1 MKTRCLIALAASMAA
16 CCSLADT
23 EAESSADETETAAE
37 TPAETNETAKASAP
51 ISELFTTLPFCR
63 ELSGTAQVM
72 KPGASEWIAVED
84 GRFYPLGSVFK
95 AGESSRLVVAFG
107 KNSTVTIENG
117 ASFESRQQPLGVRS
131 RTISP
136 LSGEVLVSLPDNF
149 PEGAFF
155 VSTSGFTVKNPAGD
169 SKFVYSDVGDG
180 FEAVV
185 RCVTGALE
193 VEGRHFSISRMRAA
207 NEFRIRCS
215 RDNLET
221 IIYGV
226 SGDYVARLDQ
236 GLGSSVEITDS
247 GERKEIISAQTL
259 EWHLTPGTRVQIN
272 RAVPAIGEKMSV
284 HTMAFDAAGT
294 LQSERTFC
302 EGRAEINS
310 GELVVKDKGSADE
323 LAKRASEATEEAAA
337 EDVEDSG
344 SESSAESSEEK
355 GEAKSD
361 SDTDI

>member
-1 MKTRCLIALAASMAA
+1 MKNSCLLAFAASMAA
-16 CCSLADT
+16 CCSFA
-23 EAESSADETETAAE
+23 EAETAADGSE
-37 TPAETNETAKASAP
+37 PAAEAAAEANEAAKAPAAP

-63 ELSGTAQVM
+63 ELSGDAQVL
-72 KPGASEWIAVED
+72 KPGASEWTSVED

-95 AGESSRLVVAFG
+95 AGEFGRLVVAFG
-107 KNSTVTIENG
+107 KNCTVTIENG
-117 ASFESRQQPLGVRS
+117 SSFESRKQPLGVRA
-131 RTISP
+131 RTIS
-136 LSGEVLVSLPDNF
+136 LVSGTVLVSLPDNF

-155 VSTSGFTVKNPAGD
+155 VTAPGFTAKNPAGD
-169 SKFVYSDVGDG
+169 SKYVYSDVGDG

-185 RCVTGALE
+185 RCVTGTLE
-193 VEGRHFSISRMRAA
+193 VEGRHFAMSKMRAA
-207 NEFRIRCS
+207 NEFKIRCS

-226 SGDYVARLDQ
+226 SGDYVVRLDQ
-236 GLGSSVEITDS
+236 GLGSTTEIGDS
-247 GERKEIISAQTL
+247 GERKEVVSAQTL
-259 EWHLTPGTRVQIN
+259 EWHLTPETRVQIN

-310 GELVVKDKGSADE
+310 GELVVKEKGDAEE
-323 LAKRASEATEEAAA
+323 LAKRAADATEEAAA
-337 EDVEDSG
+337 EDTE
-344 SESSAESSEEK
+344 ESSAESSSGASGDSKTE
-355 GEAKSD
+355 